1 MTRCDQCD
9 LDRPVV
15 RAAEERAGLAAE
27 REPGDGV
34 AVAAESVEVREGA
47 GVPDVDELRVVTSRL
62 REKQRD
68 RDGKTH

>member
-34 AVAAESVEVREGA
+34 AVAAERVEVREGG
-47 GVPDVDELRVVTSRL
+47 GVPDIDELRVVSGRL
-62 REKQRD
+62 REKR
-68 RDGKTH
+68 RKRW